1 MMRYVR
7 FDTAANAIRHAIETL
22 PPLVLKGAVLQVDD
36 GRVTTTSSSGSFT
49 TVTLI
54 RWHAH

>member
-36 GRVTTTSSSGSFT
+36 GRYDYK
-49 TVTLI
+49 LI
-54 RWHAH
+54 RELYDK